1 MIRLGSR
8 TCALA
13 RVLAPLLVVVGVVAV
28 LVGVVNVV
36 GATRATA
43 GYVAVPVRIVGND
56 GTAVGVVLAFDD
68 GPANDLGVSGPP
80 TGGLPNLD
88 PRSYPQGVL
97 TLRAP
102 GGTVAEQLLSRAD
115 VLLRGGAL
123 LVAALALLPVLRRLG
138 QGCALVA
145 GDARRVAVLA
155 GCVVLGAYI
164 APLVPWLATASVLGR
179 LPRTSGMLASPP
191 HHVEAWVVAALVLV
205 VAGLVRGVAEAALA
219 RPGGTRAAD

>member
-115 VLLRGGAL
+115 VLLRGGA
-123 LVAALALLPVLRRLG
+123 
-138 QGCALVA
+138 
-145 GDARRVAVLA
+145 
-155 GCVVLGAYI
+155 
-164 APLVPWLATASVLGR
+164 PLVPWLATASVLGR